1 MYLRSIIKFFAS
13 LAVLALFAACSSV
26 SPNYLR
32 EELANEGPVALSK
45 DNPFI
50 AANMFLSLEQD
61 ASPLI
66 KKFISYRGE
75 PDAVEI
81 RHEWFGPMRI
91 FFFYMD
97 NREGYVFEERDV
109 AWVIRGPEKMPFS
122 VLDRLGGVLPGKP
135 ALAERDAGVAPDS
148 DISIDSYL
156 NQPESIEKPETHSN
170 KKPYNKSQDTTAKSP
185 AREQALAKA
194 ASPSSR
200 PKLDSPKNASK
211 KLSSLEN
218 KNNTPEIRK
227 PSRIKIKSS
236 RDIPRASSKASATS
250 GSDISHVVNFPGE
263 TLRIISSWYTGNP
276 DNAGRIARINGI
288 ENPDV
293 LYLGQEIR
301 LPEYLL
307 KRRNSFP
314 EEEVERYI
322 RQLSKTP

>member
-1 MYLRSIIKFFAS
+1 MCLRFLPKI
-13 LAVLALFAACSSV
+13 LVLFPIALLCVACSSV

-45 DNPFI
+45 ENPFI
-50 AANMFLSLEQD
+50 AANMFLSLEKD

-81 RHEWFGPMRI
+81 RQEWFSPMRI

-109 AWVIRGPEKMPFS
+109 AWVIRGPEKIPFAI
-122 VLDRLGGVLPGKP
+122 LDKLAGVLPGKP
-135 ALAERDAGVAPDS
+135 ALAQRDPDAPGNPE
-148 DISIDSYL
+148 ISIDSYL
-156 NQPESIEKPETHSN
+156 NQPEEIATEPPVRNKLSETPPSRVARDVVKKEANVPEPT
-170 KKPYNKSQDTTAKSP
+170 KKAPRTLASL
-185 AREQALAKA
+185 AREKNQQTSGLGKA
-194 ASPSSR
+194 
-200 PKLDSPKNASK
+200 
-211 KLSSLEN
+211 
-218 KNNTPEIRK
+218 RK
-227 PSRIKIKSS
+227 VPITAS
-236 RDIPRASSKASATS
+236 RDIPRTSSSPSSTT
-250 GSDISHVVNFPGE
+250 GSDVSHMVKYPGE
-263 TLRIISSWYTGNP
+263 TLRIIASWYTGNA

-288 ENPDV
+288 ENPDM

-307 KRRNSFP
+307 KRRNAFP

-322 RQLSKTP
+322 RELSASP